1 MKVGIYRKEFKMDTN
16 ESFSPPTWRE
26 TLFAL
31 GPFLFILV
39 FLLIGILAIPL
50 INVQAGPAIA
60 LGITLGMIGVFL
72 IIMLAGWVKN
82 FPRWVFPYWGFILLL
97 SLYVY
102 TFTGTMA
109 GYRVRG
115 DWWAWAPVAGVVVI
129 GSLWVR
135 SLRPVSVLLKSVWKD
150 WTTLSFVFYGAL
162 PLLVIAAYDEV
173 HTKGPILSLIML
185 ILGAGTIFYMRT
197 ENVWHRFACL
207 VGCFSI
213 GWITLM
219 IHQGIYWNGRQEFGM
234 QEPGSWVKTLNW
246 TSQFGAML
254 MLILVAPVL
263 VEFLQWA
270 IKSRQTPKTA
280 D

>member
-1 MKVGIYRKEFKMDTN
+1 MDTN
-16 ESFSPPTWRE
+16 ELFRPASWRG
-26 TLFAL
+26 TLLAL

-82 FPRWVFPYWGFILLL
+82 FPRWVFPYWGFVLIL

-109 GYRVRG
+109 GYQVKG
-115 DWWAWAPVAGVVVI
+115 DWWAWAPVAGVAVV
-129 GSLWVR
+129 GSLLAR
-135 SLRPVSVLLKSVWKD
+135 GLRPVYALLKTVWRD
-150 WTTLSFVFYGAL
+150 WTSLSFVFYGAL
-162 PLLVIAAYDEV
+162 PWLFVFAYDEV
-173 HTKGPILSLIML
+173 RNDEIALAAIML
-185 ILGAGTIFYMRT
+185 ILAAGAVFHMRT
-197 ENVWHRFACL
+197 NTTWHRLASL
-207 VGCFSI
+207 VGGFTV
-213 GWITLM
+213 GWIILM
-219 IHQGIYWNGRQEFGM
+219 IHQGIYWNGRQEFWM
-234 QEPGSWVKTLNW
+234 QEPGTWMETVNW
-246 TSQFGAML
+246 TSQFGALL

-263 VEFLQWA
+263 VEILQWA
-270 IKSRQTPKTA
+270 VKSRQTPKTV